1 MSITTQKHYNKEKGA
16 ANKMREKQQKQMSLM
31 EPVSSH
37 PQERE
42 LEAISNI
49 INDTPTISE
58 YVLQDLNR
66 GRIIKRRT
74 GARGMSADQVLRT
87 AIVMRLFEFTYEQLA
102 FNIYDSRCLRRFCRI
117 GFADKGFKKSALNA
131 NIKSLSEQTREMI
144 FRDLLGHAEQEGI
157 EKGRKVRIDCTVVE
171 SNIHKP
177 FDSVQLFDCVR
188 VLTRLLETARDH
200 FGAKIIFTDHRRRA
214 KRRMVGIQYAKG
226 DKQRQPLYEDLLK
239 VTRKVIG
246 YNRTA
251 ESILKQMSPANI
263 GLFGLLHEIRHFA
276 ALSEQVYDQTY
287 RRVIQGETVPAEQKV
302 VSIFEDHTD
311 IIIKD
316 RRDTHY
322 GHKICLTGGASNLIL
337 DCVTLEGNP
346 ADTDL
351 VEQMLDRQ
359 EQIYGRYPLKVALDG
374 GFASKN
380 NLLKAKERKIKDV
393 CFAKKR
399 GLEETDMCRS
409 EYVYKKLRR
418 FRAGIE
424 SGISWLKR
432 SFGLTRCTWKGFRSF
447 KCYVLSS
454 VVAANLLTMARKKL
468 AAT

>member
-1 MSITTQKHYNKEKGA
+1 
-16 ANKMREKQQKQMSLM
+16 M
-31 EPVSSH
+31 EPASKH

-42 LEAISNI
+42 LEVISEI
-49 INDTPTISE
+49 IDATPTICE
-58 YVLQDLNR
+58 CVLQDLNR
-66 GRIIKRRT
+66 GKIFTHRT
-74 GARGMSADQVLRT
+74 GARGMSADQILRAT
-87 AIVMRLFEFTYEQLA
+87 IIMRIFEFTYEELA
-102 FNIYDSRCLRRFCRI
+102 FHISDSRSLRRFCRI

-131 NIKSLSEQTREMI
+131 NIKSLSEETWQI
-144 FRDLLGHAEQEGI
+144 ILRDLLGYAEKENI
-157 EKGRKVRIDCTVVE
+157 EKGRKARIDCTVVE

-177 FDSVQLFDCVR
+177 FDSVQLWDCVR
-188 VLTRLLETARDH
+188 VLTRLLQTARDH
-200 FGAKIIFTDHRRRA
+200 FGTAIIFSDHKRVA

-226 DKQRQPLYEDLLK
+226 EKQRQPLYKDLLK
-239 VTRKVIG
+239 ITRKVIG
-246 YNRTA
+246 YARRA
-251 ESILKQMSPANI
+251 EGTLAQLSSVDIRALA
-263 GLFGLLHEIRHFA
+263 LLNEIRHYA

-287 RRVIQGETVPAEQKV
+287 RREIQGEAVPAQQKV

-316 RRDTHY
+316 RRDTYY

-337 DCVTLEGNP
+337 DCVILEGNP

-359 EQIYGRYPLKVALDG
+359 KQIYGRYPLKVALDG
-374 GFASKN
+374 GFASKD
-380 NLLKAKERKIKDV
+380 NLAAAKQREIKDV

-399 GLEETDMCRS
+399 GLEETAMCRS

-424 SGISWLKR
+424 AGISWLKR
-432 SFGLTRCTWKGFRSF
+432 SFGLTRCTWKGFSSF
-447 KCYVLSS
+447 KCYVLAS

-468 AAT
+468 ATI

>member
-1 MSITTQKHYNKEKGA
+1 
-16 ANKMREKQQKQMSLM
+16 MREKHQKQLPLM
-31 EPVSSH
+31 EPASDH
-37 PQERE
+37 PQEIE
-42 LEAISNI
+42 LEIISKI
-49 INDTPTISE
+49 IDDTPTICD
-58 YVLQDLNR
+58 YVLQDLNK
-66 GRIIKRRT
+66 GKIIKRRT
-74 GARGMSADQVLRT
+74 GANGMSADQVLRA
-87 AIVMRLFEFTYEQLA
+87 AIVIRLFDFTYKQLA
-102 FNIYDSRCLRRFCRI
+102 FHTYDSRCLRRFCRI
-117 GFADKGFKKSALNA
+117 GIADKGFKKSALNT
-131 NIKSLSEQTREMI
+131 NIKCISEQTWEAI
-144 FRDLLGHAEQEGI
+144 FRDLLGHAKDEKI

-171 SNIHKP
+171 SNIHP
-177 FDSVQLFDCVR
+177 PLDSSQLWDCIR
-188 VLTRLLETARDH
+188 VLTRLLKRARDQI
-200 FGAKIIFTDHRRRA
+200 GTRVIFTDHQRVA
-214 KRRMVGIQYAKG
+214 KRRMVGIQYAKNN
-226 DKQRQPLYEDLLK
+226 KQRQPRYKDLLK
-239 VTRKVIG
+239 YTRKVIG
-246 YNRTA
+246 YARKA
-251 ESILKQMSPANI
+251 EGILEQHGSNI
-263 GLFGLLHEIRHFA
+263 QSFSLLSEIRHYI

-287 RRVIQGETVPAEQKV
+287 RRVIQGESVPSDQKV

-316 RRDTHY
+316 NRDTHY

-337 DCVTLEGNP
+337 DCIVLEGNP

-374 GFASKN
+374 GFASKE
-380 NLLKAKERKIKDV
+380 NLLRAKERKIKDV

-399 GLEETDMCRS
+399 GLHETDMCRS

-432 SFGLTRCTWKGFRSF
+432 SFGLARCTWKGFSTF

-468 AAT
+468 APV